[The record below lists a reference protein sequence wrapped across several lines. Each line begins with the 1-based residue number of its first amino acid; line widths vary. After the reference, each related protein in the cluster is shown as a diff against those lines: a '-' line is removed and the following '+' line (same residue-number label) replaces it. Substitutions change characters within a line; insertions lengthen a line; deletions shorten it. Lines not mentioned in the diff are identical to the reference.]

1 MSAQYKVILEKMD
14 AFLLVLLDSG
24 KQNDATLLLR
34 HPESSRQIF
43 LRRSSST

>member
-14 AFLLVLLDSG
+14 AFLLVLLDGG

-34 HPESSRQIF
+34 HPKSPRQVF